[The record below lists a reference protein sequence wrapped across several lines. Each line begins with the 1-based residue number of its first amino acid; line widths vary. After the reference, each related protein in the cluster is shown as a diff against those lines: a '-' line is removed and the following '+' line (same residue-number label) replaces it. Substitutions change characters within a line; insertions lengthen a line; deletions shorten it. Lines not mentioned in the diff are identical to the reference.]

1 MSAQKIT
8 KNRKRDASN
17 KEFELFIEN
26 NLLNGKI
33 SDGNVLIDPTKVSL
47 VKDIVIL
54 DMNRIFIINF
64 FLCRRKRKK
73 KHDAVNAQAESEIF
87 SVNRDSIK
95 KKSLVKKIQQL
106 ETELKKKDETLSFAS
121 NQQIEHLEKFFEKKM
136 VELEERLEKNLE
148 NKVKVVESVV
158 GESINQFNQK
168 ISNIENMMSTSP
180 ATNVQKVLD
189 WINNLPE

>member
-26 NLLNGKI
+26 NLLNEKI

-64 FLCRRKRKK
+64 LVCRRKRKK
-73 KHDAVNAQAESEIF
+73 S
-87 SVNRDSIK
+87 
-95 KKSLVKKIQQL
+95 
-106 ETELKKKDETLSFAS
+106 
-121 NQQIEHLEKFFEKKM
+121 
-136 VELEERLEKNLE
+136 
-148 NKVKVVESVV
+148 
-158 GESINQFNQK
+158 
-168 ISNIENMMSTSP
+168 
-180 ATNVQKVLD
+180 
-189 WINNLPE
+189 